1 MKNDNKIDILIKI
14 IQCWGQKK
22 TGWSSLGKIIA
33 VKLNAAAAQEEEE
46 ESEIWEI
53 MRLLQWSGRQ
63 QRTEKVYN
71 EAGARGA
78 GGHTI
83 NLIWPDAADQKGQ
96 IKKEGWS
103 KRWGSI

>member
-1 MKNDNKIDILIKI
+1 MKNDNKIEILIKI

-22 TGWSSLGKIIA
+22 TGWSSLGKMIA

-71 EAGARGA
+71 EAGA
-78 GGHTI
+78 GGSNNQSHS
-83 NLIWPDAADQKGQ
+83 L
-96 IKKEGWS
+96 IKKG
-103 KRWGSI
+103 R